1 MCPANMKASVGVYM
15 VRGADRPGAH
25 AMTQGRPY
33 ARQRSTNWSI
43 EFKFKRKYTDASIS
57 QQLQTL
63 QHAKVAGGIKNL
75 TPWDRNALTK

>member
-1 MCPANMKASVGVYM
+1 
-15 VRGADRPGAH
+15 
-25 AMTQGRPY
+25 MTQGRPY

-75 TPWDRNALTK
+75 TPWIATHAQSSGVILVVTKFLTRNV

>member
-1 MCPANMKASVGVYM
+1 MHDSV
-15 VRGADRPGAH
+15 
-25 AMTQGRPY
+25 
-33 ARQRSTNWSI
+33 QRTAWSI

-75 TPWDRNALTK
+75 TPGDRNALTK